1 MNLFENL
8 QKLKDIEEYNK
19 YLESLEIED
28 DDLSD
33 EEVAAIMELIKKHE
47 NEPTYSSE
55 EVAKELGFNEL

>member
-1 MNLFENL
+1 MDLFENL
-8 QKLKDIEEYNK
+8 QKIKDIEEYNK

-33 EEVAAIMELIKKHE
+33 EEAAMIIELIKKHE

-55 EVAKELGFNEL
+55 EVAKELGFNEV